1 MQSQCLEHG
10 IGPTVGKEGVD
21 IGGPRTTSTEHGRD
35 RSRRTE
41 CAVQGI
47 RRIGTEWL
55 CPILIPVFIYTYMYM
70 CQESVRKL
78 KKSQEEKRNTNTID
92 HTYHH
97 LYFLHHHQTDRHDIP
112 TKHNHDT

>member
-55 CPILIPVFIYTYMYM
+55 CPILIPVFIYTYMYV
-70 CQESVRKL
+70 CQGSVQIL
-78 KKSQEEKRNTNTID
+78 KKSRRKKEHEHYRSHVPPSLFSPSSSN
-92 HTYHH
+92 
-97 LYFLHHHQTDRHDIP
+97 
-112 TKHNHDT
+112 